1 MSSFFSKKLLTYYL
15 NVCWPL
21 GSNSRDIFWVYRQK
35 RVAFLSVSLCNLS
48 TSIVIGFTSTRR
60 RLRRFFFWPPT
71 SDVFKLGRSSK
82 FKSWSPESSRCKG
95 SDIVI
100 STVTYA
106 KFAILRFWHFFIGYF
121 GVTFGQSV
129 FELLHWSQRLSQ
141 IGRPNCSQ
149 FAAGRQRQGHLLFG
163 S

>member
-1 MSSFFSKKLLTYYL
+1 MTWLYCFYCTQTFLKGWNSTTLVIGCSLLGFSS
-15 NVCWPL
+15 
-21 GSNSRDIFWVYRQK
+21 
-35 RVAFLSVSLCNLS
+35 FLSVSLCNLS